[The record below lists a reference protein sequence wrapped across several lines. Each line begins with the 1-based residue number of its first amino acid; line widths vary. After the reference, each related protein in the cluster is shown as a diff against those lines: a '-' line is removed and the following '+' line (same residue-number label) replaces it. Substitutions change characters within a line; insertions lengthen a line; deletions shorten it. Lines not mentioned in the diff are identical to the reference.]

1 MYEQLLAHLVGDYVL
16 QTDHMAARKTKSFA
30 VACWHAFV
38 YSIPFFFLLSVP
50 SLALLVIVGTHAVI
64 DRWRLA
70 KYVVWATNQMA
81 PAAYRYSFSKA
92 SWHGYTYDKPD
103 WLAGWLLII
112 VDNIIHLV
120 INYFALKYL
129 G

>member
-16 QTDHMAARKTKSFA
+16 QTDHMASQKTKSFA

-38 YSIPFFFLLSVP
+38 YSIPFFFLSSVSCP
-50 SLALLVIVGTHAVI
+50 ALLVIVSTHAVI
-64 DRWRLA
+64 DR
-70 KYVVWATNQMA
+70 Y
-81 PAAYRYSFSKA
+81 PFSKA